1 VLLLYPGSAR
11 TDGPIS
17 ALDGSLAVETFDLE
31 LVEFDKET
39 ADEVLKDIAAVVDQ
53 LSCLFVCQDLLY
65 VLLWLFKIWEQKD
78 EYFCLV
84 ARYLHQVN
92 LTVDLVEVTV
102 LNPS

>member
-1 VLLLYPGSAR
+1 MLLLYPGSAR

-65 VLLWLFKIWEQKD
+65 VLFWLFEIRKQKD
-78 EYFCLV
+78 EHFCLI
-84 ARYLHQVN
+84 ARYLYQVN
-92 LTVDLVEVTV
+92 FTIDLVEVTV
-102 LNPS
+102 LDSS

>member
-1 VLLLYPGSAR
+1 VLLLCPGSAR

-53 LSCLFVCQDLLY
+53 LSCLFVRQDLLY
-65 VLLWLFKIWEQKD
+65 VLFWLFEIREQKD
-78 EYFCLV
+78 EHFCLV
-84 ARYLHQVN
+84 ARYLYQVN
-92 LTVDLVEVTV
+92 LTINLVEVTV
-102 LNPS
+102 LDSS